1 MKRILFTLLILF
13 ATVSIANAQVMT
25 DVIIKLKSGIELRG
39 DIMEEVPGES
49 ITVRTPE
56 GDLFYY
62 SFDEV
67 ASIKDPNSAS
77 KKRAE
82 EQRLKQEKINAR
94 LQAKEDRRNK
104 REELSLGNYVGYKG
118 ILDFSG
124 GCLFYDYNEGIYL
137 GASFINGVN
146 LGAHF
151 SIGIGVGID
160 YRSRYYYGDSWDHD
174 IYEYTDLN
182 VPVFLNLRIPFA
194 KNRRVSPYLAANVGY
209 SFNVWSGYQLDEN
222 KNNVCGGHSYIYFEP
237 SFGLDFRIKRHSS
250 FFIAISSPLNF
261 CHKDNKLQ
269 QSAVGAKLGFTF

>member
-104 REELSLGNYVGYKG
+104 REELSLGNYTGYKG

-124 GCLFYDYNEGIYL
+124 GFLFDDWIYL

-160 YRSRYYYGDSWDHD
+160 YRSRYYDYEVGGSDS
-174 IYEYTDLN
+174 YTDVN

-209 SFNVWSGYQLDEN
+209 SFNVWTGYELKEK

-250 FFIAISSPLNF
+250 FFIAISTPLNF
-261 CHKDNKLQ
+261 CHVDNKLQ
-269 QSAVGAKLGFTF
+269 QFAVGAKLGFTF

>member
-124 GCLFYDYNEGIYL
+124 GFLSDDYYTYL
-137 GASFINGVN
+137 GYFGASFINGVN

-160 YRSRYYYGDSWDHD
+160 YRSRRYYYDDDAYDYYG
-174 IYEYTDLN
+174 YTDLN

-209 SFNVWSGYQLDEN
+209 SFNVWSGYELKE
-222 KNNVCGGHSYIYFEP
+222 NNVCGGHSYIYFEP

-250 FFIAISSPLNF
+250 FFIAISTPLNF
-261 CHKDNKLQ
+261 CHVDNKLQ
-269 QSAVGAKLGFTF
+269 QFAVGAKMGFTF